1 MGANRVELS
10 ILQYADDTIF
20 FGEATMENVKA
31 IKVILRS
38 FELVAGLKINFAK
51 SSVAAIRMPDQW
63 SQQAVTLLN
72 CSLLSIPFVY

>member
-1 MGANRVELS
+1 VGANNVEIN

-20 FGEATMENVKA
+20 FGEATMENVNA

-51 SSVAAIRMPDQW
+51 SCIGAIRMSDQW
-63 SQQAVTLLN
+63 NQ
-72 CSLLSIPFVY
+72 